1 MGCQRTLGIFTG
13 PPFLQSKG
21 CTPQCWG
28 CWMKK
33 RCGGELCLEQE
44 EEEGPEEAQA
54 GLATLQSRGAK
65 QKCEGG
71 SSQPRPAGGGGEQEF
86 CLDIDLC

>member
-1 MGCQRTLGIFTG
+1 
-13 PPFLQSKG
+13 
-21 CTPQCWG
+21 
-28 CWMKK
+28 MKK